1 MLVVVCGVPG
11 VGKTSV
17 AEYAAARLDAE
28 LLRTDVVRKDLFAD
42 PEYTDGEARAVYEE
56 LLARAEEELGPDG
69 TVVLDG
75 TFHARPFREWALR
88 TAERTGVDCRLLKV
102 ECEPSVARERIRDRE
117 GDESD
122 ADVRV
127 HDMIREQFDPVAADN
142 VAVDNSGALDDT
154 RRQVR
159 AVLDDAPTVTAD
171 GGS

>member
-17 AEYAAARLDAE
+17 AEYVAGRLDAE
-28 LLRTDVVRKDLFAD
+28 LLRTDVVRKDLF
-42 PEYTDGEARAVYEE
+42 PEPAYTDGEARAVYED
-56 LLARAEEELGPDG
+56 LLARAEDALEAGG

-75 TFHARPFREWALR
+75 TFHSRPFREWALL
-88 TAERTGVDCRLLKV
+88 TAERAGVDCRLLKV
-102 ECEPSVARERIRDRE
+102 ECDPSVARERIRTRE

-122 ADVRV
+122 ADVAV
-127 HDMIREQFDPVAADN
+127 HDMMREQFDPLDAEH
-142 VAVDNSGALDDT
+142 VAVDNTGSLDET

-159 AVLDDAPTVTAD
+159 AALDGAPTVTAD